1 MESLR
6 KLFKRLLFWKLI
18 RECKEPE
25 SWSCPEAARKNFLE
39 LQLEGLRRGLP
50 PDTIKALLAD
60 HPGAEVGV
68 IKYDA

>member
-1 MESLR
+1 MG
-6 KLFKRLLFWKLI
+6 KLKEIAKRLLFWKLI

-39 LQLEGLRRGLP
+39 LQLEGLRRGIP
-50 PDTIKALLAD
+50 PETIKALLAD
-60 HPGAEVGV
+60 HPGAEVGG